1 MQQNKRKVKLL
12 KLNWEREMESDLSN
26 KLGFVIREKAF
37 DKEEKNMYGM
47 HSPLF
52 GTEYEDDE
60 GTDDFRCDCGRLSSR
75 LHEGEECI
83 FCHSKVRYKSTD
95 FRMTGWIKINDY
107 KIIQPIY
114 YQFLASII
122 GPTEFNSTIE
132 YGEGFDAINTHKKSK
147 CPFQGIGMIA
157 FYERFDEIMAYYRKK
172 RKNKPAKLELIDIC
186 CNEKEAVFTSAIPVF
201 SAKLRPVSFKGESFI
216 YGEIDRKY
224 NAFYSQVELLND
236 SVKLTKKIERLKK
249 KGDEVSLKK
258 ITKLSDLGILY
269 DVQNRLSK
277 IWDLIF
283 DMINSKEGHIRD
295 QILGGKINFSS
306 RSVIIPDPI
315 LRANEIELCYLSVLE
330 LYKYEIIMY
339 ISRLNNIDIED
350 AEEIWSKA
358 KLHIDDTVYEIMVY
372 MVEKG
377 LYCDINRNPTINY
390 GSYITMKVVRIKK
403 EYNEDY
409 TMSLPL
415 SILTILNADFDG
427 DALNIYSLKTK
438 IMIKAHVKSYDPTR
452 NLFISRND
460 GLFNSEMNL
469 IKDQIIGLYQFNNI

>member
-1 MQQNKRKVKLL
+1 MEKSKRKVRLV
-12 KLNWEREMESDLSN
+12 KLNWNHEMESDLAS
-26 KLGFVIREKAF
+26 KLGFVVKEKAF
-37 DKEEKNMYGM
+37 DKEEKNMYGL

-52 GTEYEDDE
+52 GTEFEDE
-60 GTDDFRCDCGRLSSR
+60 TGTDDYRCDCGRLSSKLR
-75 LHEGEECI
+75 EGEECDY
-83 FCHSKVRYKSTD
+83 CHSIVRYKSTD
-95 FRMTGWIKINDY
+95 FRMTAWIVLQDY

-114 YQFLASII
+114 YQLLGSII
-122 GPTEFNSTIE
+122 GQTEFNSIIE
-132 YGEGFDAINTHKKSK
+132 YGEVFDAINPHKKSK

-157 FYERFDEIMAYYRKK
+157 FYERFDEIMEYYRKK
-172 RKNKPAKLELIDIC
+172 RKNKPSKLELIDIC
-186 CNEKEAVFTSAIPVF
+186 CNEKDAVFTNAIPCY

-216 YGEIDRKY
+216 YGEIDRKF
-224 NAFYSQVELLND
+224 NALYSQVELLND

-269 DVQNRLSK
+269 DIQNRLSK

-306 RSVIIPDPI
+306 RSVIIPDPK

-339 ISRLNNIDIED
+339 ISRLNNIGIED

-372 MVEKG
+372 MVNKG
-377 LYCDINRNPTINY
+377 LYCDINRNPRLWAN
-390 GSYITMKVVRIKK
+390 
-403 EYNEDY
+403 
-409 TMSLPL
+409 
-415 SILTILNADFDG
+415 
-427 DALNIYSLKTK
+427 
-438 IMIKAHVKSYDPTR
+438 
-452 NLFISRND
+452 
-460 GLFNSEMNL
+460 
-469 IKDQIIGLYQFNNI
+469 